1 MNVKKFNIQQ
11 IQNALLKA
19 NGLVSVA
26 AKVLN
31 CDNQT
36 VYNYIKEF
44 PQLNDTL
51 QEARNK
57 TLDLAENKLF
67 ELINEKDKTAII
79 FFLKTIGRGR
89 GYVERYENVVS
100 KDENVFDIPKT
111 PKQLAAY
118 KEFIKAMNE
127 ND

>member
-1 MNVKKFNIQQ
+1 MNVKKFKIEQ

-36 VYNYIKEF
+36 IYNYIKEF
-44 PQLNDTL
+44 PQLKDTL
-51 QEARNK
+51 QEARDK

-89 GYVERYENVVS
+89 GYIERFENVVS
-100 KDENVFDIPKT
+100 KGENVFDIPKT

-118 KEFIKAMNE
+118 KAFIKAMNE

>member
-1 MNVKKFNIQQ
+1 MNVKKFKIEQ
-11 IQNALLKA
+11 IQNAILKA

-26 AKVLN
+26 AKILN

-36 VYNYIKEF
+36 IYNYIKEF
-44 PQLNDTL
+44 PQLKDTL

-89 GYVERYENVVS
+89 GYIERFENVVS
-100 KDENVFDIPKT
+100 KSENEFDIHKT

-118 KEFIKAMNE
+118 KAFIKAMNE

>member
-1 MNVKKFNIQQ
+1 MNVKKFKIEQV
-11 IQNALLKA
+11 QNAILKA

-26 AKVLN
+26 AKILN

-36 VYNYIKEF
+36 IYNYIKEF

-89 GYVERYENVVS
+89 GYIERFENVVS
-100 KDENVFDIPKT
+100 KGDNEFAIPKT

>member
-1 MNVKKFNIQQ
+1 MTNKFKIEQ
-11 IQNALLKA
+11 IQNAILKA
-19 NGLVSVA
+19 NGLVSVT
-26 AKVLN
+26 AKILG
-31 CDNQT
+31 CKAKT
-36 VYNYIKEF
+36 IYNYIDKY
-44 PQLNDTL
+44 PQLKDTL

-79 FFLKTIGRGR
+79 FFLKTIGRSR
-89 GYVERYENVVS
+89 GYIERFENVVS
-100 KDENVFDIPKT
+100 KTENEFEIPKT

-127 ND
+127 NE

>member
-1 MNVKKFNIQQ
+1 MNVFKFNLKQLE
-11 IQNALLKA
+11 NAILKA
-19 NGLVSVA
+19 NGLISVA
-26 AKVLN
+26 AKILN
-31 CDNQT
+31 CDNKT
-36 VYNYIKEF
+36 IYNYIDKY
-44 PQLNDTL
+44 PTLKDTL

-89 GYVERYENVVS
+89 GYIERFENVVS
-100 KDENVFDIPKT
+100 KGENEFEIPKT

-118 KEFIKAMNE
+118 KAFIKAMNE

>member
-1 MNVKKFNIQQ
+1 MNVFKFNLKQLE
-11 IQNALLKA
+11 NAILKA
-19 NGLVSVA
+19 NGLISVA
-26 AKVLN
+26 AKILN
-31 CDNQT
+31 CDNKT
-36 VYNYIKEF
+36 IYNYIDKY
-44 PQLNDTL
+44 PTLKDTL

-67 ELINEKDKTAII
+67 ELIKEKDKTAII

-89 GYVERYENVVS
+89 GYIERFENVVS
-100 KDENVFDIPKT
+100 KGENEFEIPKT

-118 KEFIKAMNE
+118 KAFIKAMNE

>member
-1 MNVKKFNIQQ
+1 MNVKKFKIEQV
-11 IQNALLKA
+11 QNAILKA
-19 NGLVSVA
+19 NGLISVA
-26 AKVLN
+26 AKLLN

-36 VYNYIKEF
+36 IYNYIKEF
-44 PQLNDTL
+44 PQLKDTL

-79 FFLKTIGRGR
+79 FFLKTIGRSR
-89 GYVERYENVVS
+89 GYIERFENVVS
-100 KDENVFDIPKT
+100 KGDNEFDIPKT

-118 KEFIKAMNE
+118 KAFIKAMNE

>member
-1 MNVKKFNIQQ
+1 MNVKKFKIEQ
-11 IQNALLKA
+11 IQNAILKA

-36 VYNYIKEF
+36 IYNYIKEF
-44 PQLNDTL
+44 PQLKDTL
-51 QEARNK
+51 QEARDK

-89 GYVERYENVVS
+89 GYIERFENVVS
-100 KDENVFDIPKT
+100 KSENEFEIPKT

-118 KEFIKAMNE
+118 KAFIKAMNE

>member
-1 MNVKKFNIQQ
+1 MNVFKFNLKQLE
-11 IQNALLKA
+11 NAILKA
-19 NGLVSVA
+19 NGLISVA
-26 AKVLN
+26 AKILN
-31 CDNQT
+31 CDNKT
-36 VYNYIKEF
+36 IYNYIDKY
-44 PQLNDTL
+44 PTLKDTL

-89 GYVERYENVVS
+89 GYIERFENVVS
-100 KDENVFDIPKT
+100 KSENEFDIPKT

-118 KEFIKAMNE
+118 KAFIKAMNE

>member
-1 MNVKKFNIQQ
+1 MNVKKFKIEQ
-11 IQNALLKA
+11 IQNAILKA

-36 VYNYIKEF
+36 IYNYIKEF
-44 PQLNDTL
+44 PQLKDTL
-51 QEARNK
+51 QEARDK

-89 GYVERYENVVS
+89 GYIERFENVVS
-100 KDENVFDIPKT
+100 KGNEFEIPKT

-127 ND
+127 